1 MAEDKKQP
9 AAITPLVNAARTGI
23 AGMASKYNDK
33 YSVSTNLY
41 PVDLFSNRGEYG
53 DNYVVFYIN
62 VPESS
67 KLISEKYAK
76 PIEWSRDTVEIN
88 SAIAKASTQMGREVS
103 STVAGTA
110 VGAGIGSM
118 IGGIKGAAGGGL
130 LGAVGGYALSSMLPT
145 RQTTRITDTIT
156 LYTPNSLTSRYSVS
170 WDAEDMVLS
179 NAAADIT
186 NAVTNKSSSQS
197 VKDTGAAIL
206 TNLGLGKTPGG
217 TMAQAMS
224 GVAPNPKKEQLFK
237 NVDFRTFNFEYQF
250 APRNKKETEQVKQII
265 HLFKLHMHPEFK
277 DDAGFLF
284 LYPSEFEIVYY
295 QGDSENMNLPRHTTS
310 VLIDMSVNYTPQ
322 GMYNTFDDG
331 ASTLITVNLT
341 FKELAILTKA
351 EILDG
356 F

>member
-33 YSVSTNLY
+33 YSVSTNIY

-67 KLISEKYAK
+67 KLLSEGYSR
-76 PIEWSRDTVEIN
+76 PINFARDTTETG
-88 SAIAKASTQMGREVS
+88 SLIAKSAGEIRTELNKGELTGPAQEGVS
-103 STVAGTA
+103 SL
-110 VGAGIGSM
+110 
-118 IGGIKGAAGGGL
+118 GL
-130 LGAVGGYALSSMLPT
+130 GL
-145 RQTTRITDTIT
+145 RQNKRITDTIT
-156 LYTPNSLTSRYSVS
+156 LYTPNNLTARYSVS
-170 WDAEDMVLS
+170 WDAEDTVLAS
-179 NAAADIT
+179 AVADVANALAGG
-186 NAVTNKSSSQS
+186 SSSQS
-197 VKDTGAAIL
+197 TIAEKVKSGLALGANI
-206 TNLGLGKTPGG
+206 GLGKLPGG
-217 TMAQAMS
+217 S
-224 GVAPNPKKEQLFK
+224 GVSAVTGLAANPKKEQLFK

-250 APRNKKETEQVKQII
+250 APRNSKESTEVQNII
-265 HLFKLHMHPEFK
+265 QLFKLHMHPEYK
-277 DDAGFLF
+277 DAGGFLF

-295 QGDSENMNLPRHTTS
+295 QGSSENMNLPRHTTS

-322 GMYNTFDDG
+322 GMYNTFNDG